1 MLQFGEIIEVS
12 ESAARVRDLETG
24 SETDWLV
31 VLYPLT
37 GTNRV
42 HWPPPAVGTRVGYI
56 EQGETS
62 GCVLGAFYDASNEAT
77 GSNDSVTVELFGF
90 KITITSSGVEAG
102 DTGTEKTAKAETLKT
117 LLENFITALKV
128 HTHAGVT
135 TGTGISAVP
144 DAAAVAAFETFSAGL
159 PSTLASKVKVQ

>member
-31 VLYPLT
+31 VLYPLA

-42 HWPPPAVGTRVGYI
+42 HWPPPAVGARVGYL
-56 EQGETS
+56 EQGETG

-77 GSNDSVTVELFGF
+77 GSDDSVTVELFGF
-90 KITITSSGVEAG
+90 KVTITSSGVEAG
-102 DTGTEKTAKAETLKT
+102 ETGTEPTTKGNALKS
-117 LLENFITALKV
+117 LLSDIITAITEHV
-128 HTHAGVT
+128 HETPSGP
-135 TGTGISAVP
+135 SAVP
-144 DAAAVAAFETFSAGL
+144 TDLVPWEAIELQLDTI
-159 PSTLASKVKVQ
+159 LASKVKVQ

>member
-42 HWPPPAVGTRVGYI
+42 HWPPPAIGARVGYL
-56 EQGETS
+56 EQGETG
-62 GCVLGAFYDASNEAT
+62 GCILGAFYDASNEAT
-77 GSNDSVTVELFGF
+77 GSDDSVTMELFGF
-90 KITITSSGVEAG
+90 KIMITSSGVEAG
-102 DTGTEKTAKAETLKT
+102 ETTEPATKGNALKT
-117 LLENFITALKV
+117 LLESFLQAIAL
-128 HTHAGVT
+128 HTHTGVT
-135 TGTGISAVP
+135 TGPGTSGPPSDSAYYDP
-144 DAAAVAAFETFSAGL
+144 GL
-159 PSTLASKVKVQ
+159 TAQLPGTLASKVKVE

>member
-12 ESAARVRDLETG
+12 GSSARVRDLETG

-37 GTNRV
+37 GSDRV
-42 HWPPPAVGTRVGYI
+42 HWPPPRVGARVGYV

-77 GSNDSVTVELFGF
+77 GSDDSVTVELFGF

-102 DTGTEKTAKAETLKT
+102 ETGTEPATKGNALKT
-117 LLENFITALKV
+117 LLTSFLNAIIA
-128 HTHAGVT
+128 HTHPTAP
-135 TGTGISAVP
+135 TGPVSVP
-144 DAAAVAAFETFSAGL
+144 TNAADFTDLLTQLDSF
-159 PSTLASKVKVQ
+159 LASKVKVE